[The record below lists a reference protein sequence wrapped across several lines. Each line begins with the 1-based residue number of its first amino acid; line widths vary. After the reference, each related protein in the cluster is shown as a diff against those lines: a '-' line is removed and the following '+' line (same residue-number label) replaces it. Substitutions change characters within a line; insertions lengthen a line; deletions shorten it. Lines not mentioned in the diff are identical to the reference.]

1 MISKTMTAALESLIY
16 EGMREWKRSCPAVS
30 HSCIL
35 KLLFSTLIVLDTK
48 STPTVG
54 FVLGGVPVHFL

>member
-1 MISKTMTAALESLIY
+1 MMILVMSNTMTAADESLMYDGIS
-16 EGMREWKRSCPAVS
+16 EWNLYCPAVS

-35 KLLFSTLIVLDTK
+35 KLLFSTLIVFDTK

-54 FVLGGVPVHFL
+54 LI

>member
-1 MISKTMTAALESLIY
+1 MSKTMMAALESLIY
-16 EGMREWKRSCPAVS
+16 EGMSEWKRSCPAVS
-30 HSCIL
+30 QSCIL

-54 FVLGGVPVHFL
+54 FVRGEVLARCL